1 MISVTSPH
9 LDQKDKKLIREYSQF
24 VISKFVKKSLL
35 DKVQIKIEIVTENDL
50 DHYADVDDLKK
61 LEAWCQYLGVFK
73 EKKHFRI
80 VLNANRISNVK
91 DKLRKYKR
99 LLIGLGHELVHVKQY
114 LNGEMFDYVSGG
126 VKYKG
131 SYFDH
136 SYQSVQEAYYDAPWE
151 IEAYGREL
159 GLYKMFLTKMKDVDN
174 K

>member
-1 MISVTSPH
+1 MITVSSPH
-9 LDQKDKKLIREYSQF
+9 LDQKDKKLIRDYSHF
-24 VISKFVKKSLL
+24 VISKFVKESLL
-35 DKVQIKIEIVTENDL
+35 DKVQIKIEIVTANDL
-50 DHYADVDDLKK
+50 DHYADVDDLKM

-80 VLNANRISNVK
+80 VLNAKNISKVIDPLK
-91 DKLRKYKR
+91 KYKKI
-99 LLIGLGHELVHVKQY
+99 LIGLGHELVHVKQY

-136 SYQSVQEAYYDAPWE
+136 SYQNSQEAYYDAPWE

-159 GLYKMFLTKMKDVDN
+159 GLYKMFITKMKGAE
-174 K
+174 KK